1 LEFRFIKAKLKF
13 GEKQDEEQVKVME
26 NMEILPQKVVD
37 RKTVILKSR
46 LDFDKA
52 RLIGEN
58 KKTNLFPKFGFL
70 KPRSDDISLVGLTK
84 YYEPFIVIGGK
95 YSVDYCKKHT
105 FEIEADKHMQK
116 VFLCGEEFQLE
127 PLSAGKPSRVLR
139 LVGEEHSHY
148 ESETYFVLD
157 RLMREAQP
165 ETVALAPFGNEME
178 NLDNSDID
186 LRKAQISLEEEINFL
201 RSKIVKRPSD
211 AEAIIK
217 EVFEITERLTIYN
230 PIYELSFQNVKD
242 AKEVTVLIDGITG
255 KLTIAKF
262 TKVVEKVEQNEKIDT
277 KNFMNIKTKFFEEKP
292 KKEAFIGT
300 SISNGPSE
308 NSSQDKPLDASIS
321 NQPSDNSSQDKTLEK
336 EISPP
341 PIASLVSEAESKF
354 EVENAIALA
363 ADSLKRLGLKNKMKP
378 LKVSLDG
385 EFYVVE
391 LSLQNKTAKV
401 SVNTKTKKVN
411 EYEIQELNPS
421 Y

>member
-1 LEFRFIKAKLKF
+1 MEFRFIKPKLKF

-37 RKTVILKSR
+37 RKTAILKSR
-46 LDFDKA
+46 LDSDKA

-58 KKTNLFPKFGFL
+58 QKTNLFPKFGFL
-70 KPRSDDISLVGLTK
+70 RPRSDEISLVGLTK
-84 YYEPFIVIGGK
+84 YYEPYIFIGGK

-105 FEIEADKHMQK
+105 FEIKADKDMQK
-116 VFLCGEEFQLE
+116 VFLCGEEFQFE
-127 PLSAGKPSRVLR
+127 PLSVGKPSRVLR
-139 LVGEEHSHY
+139 LEGEEHSHY
-148 ESETYFVLD
+148 ENETYYILD

-165 ETVALAPFGNEME
+165 ETVALAPFEDEME
-178 NLDNSDID
+178 NFDNSDID
-186 LRKAQISLEEEINFL
+186 LRKAKISLEEEINFL

-217 EVFEITERLTIYN
+217 EIFEITERLTIYN
-230 PIYELSFQNVKD
+230 PIYELSFQNVKSS
-242 AKEVTVLIDGITG
+242 KEVTVLIDGITG
-255 KLTIAKF
+255 KSTIAKF
-262 TKVVEKVEQNEKIDT
+262 TKVVEKTEQNEKIDT
-277 KNFMNIKTKFFEEKP
+277 KNFMNIKSKFFEENT
-292 KKEAFIGT
+292 KKKALIDK
-300 SISNGPSE
+300 SVSNSPSD
-308 NSSQDKPLDASIS
+308 NSSQDKPLAASVS
-321 NQPSDNSSQDKTLEK
+321 NEPSDNSSQDKTLEK
-336 EISPP
+336 EINPP
-341 PIASLVSEAESKF
+341 PIAFPVSEVESKF

-411 EYEIQELNPS
+411 EYEIQELNS
-421 Y
+421 NY